1 VSLIGSLEQFDLANI
16 LRRIE
21 VFSKTGLLVV
31 KQEEGLWVEFY
42 FRQGQLVCMGPMRT
56 NATLIDRL
64 LQANLISAQ
73 VLPRV
78 ISIVSSVESNE
89 TRLALALINEGY
101 LSREILRAWA
111 SQETSQV
118 LQAIFTWPAGEIYFE
133 DDCPTPADR
142 LLVALSVAS
151 LLDVLSIP
159 TFRPAGEGAPS
170 TDEPANQPSR
180 FMPDAAFSPQAGQI
194 NASQL
199 IEGVPPFAAQA
210 GASGGFSASQLIEGV
225 PPFAAQA
232 GASGGFSAS
241 QLIEELP
248 SNLSGPL
255 NMAQLVE
262 DAPSAAFAAPV
273 APSTGTGFLGSEV
286 DITVSTQSSLI
297 PPQPVLNPLPPT
309 RIDTSFMTP
318 ELVLVP
324 SDLSSIRS
332 RNPQVQLTP
341 DQWRVFV
348 LIDGQVSLQI
358 LCQILMA
365 PAEQLCVL
373 AGELI
378 AMGLVMPFP
387 QATHPFNDP
396 STGARDYGLGGGVN
410 FNPQMPQ
417 GPYAMQ
423 SPAWNPQATGAQSG
437 PFGGP
442 IETQSQWGNGNN
454 GATFMVGGGWVLSS
468 RQAMPQPGQSSA
480 AYASVSGQY

>member
-1 VSLIGSLEQFDLANI
+1 MSLIGSLEQFDLANI

-31 KQEEGLWVEFY
+31 KQQEGLWVEFY

-78 ISIVSSVESNE
+78 MSIVSSVESNE
-89 TRLALALINEGY
+89 TRLALALINEGF
-101 LSREILRAWA
+101 LSREILRAWS

-133 DDCPTPADR
+133 DDCPTPPDR
-142 LLVALSVAS
+142 LLVALSVIS
-151 LLDVLSIP
+151 LLDVLP
-159 TFRPAGEGAPS
+159 LPMLRPAAESAPA
-170 TDEPANQPSR
+170 TDKPVNQPAR
-180 FMPDAAFSPQAGQI
+180 FTPEVAFPSQQAGQI

-210 GASGGFSASQLIEGV
+210 GAPASFNASQLIEGV

-232 GASGGFSAS
+232 GAPASFNAS
-241 QLIEELP
+241 QLIEEP
-248 SNLSGPL
+248 PFNLSGSL
-255 NMAQLVE
+255 NMAQLIE
-262 DAPSAAFAAPV
+262 DVPPPAAAAPA
-273 APSTGTGFLGSEV
+273 APSTGTGFLGSEL
-286 DITVSTQSSLI
+286 DITASTQSSLI
-297 PPQPVLNPLPPT
+297 PPQPVLNPLPPA

-318 ELVLVP
+318 DLVLVP
-324 SDLSSIRS
+324 SDLSSIRA

-348 LIDGQVSLQI
+348 LIDGQVSLQV

-365 PAEQLCVL
+365 PAEQVCVL

-387 QATHPFNDP
+387 QVSHPFNDP
-396 STGARDYGLGGGVN
+396 STGARDYGLGGGAN
-410 FNPQMPQ
+410 FNPQ

-423 SPAWNPQATGAQSG
+423 PAWNPQVTGAQSG

-468 RQAMPQPGQSSA
+468 RQAASQTGQSSA
-480 AYASVSGQY
+480 AYASVGGQY